1 MNNLDLYEHIV
12 HRMLRSS
19 KTMDEQ
25 LIKQHRL
32 CSLGLFFY
40 KAKRNISGGKFSAPS
55 HSL

>member
-25 LIKQHRL
+25 LIKQPRL

-40 KAKRNISGGKFSAPS
+40 KAKRNKSGGKFSAPS